1 MIKLATEC
9 PIILEDWEFAISTT
23 SIETTSCYP
32 SPGFQLVAGQY
43 MHKPHNQEPEA
54 KKNTLSICVCV
65 YNICVYT
72 YTHLYVC
79 VYIYIYNAT
88 IYDLISRKVNP

>member
-65 YNICVYT
+65 YIYMC
-72 YTHLYVC
+72 
-79 VYIYIYNAT
+79 IYIYT
-88 IYDLISRKVNP
+88 PVCMCIHIYI

>member
-65 YNICVYT
+65 YIHMCIYIYT
-72 YTHLYVC
+72 PVC
-79 VYIYIYNAT
+79 MCIHIYIYI
-88 IYDLISRKVNP
+88 

>member
-65 YNICVYT
+65 CVCVCIYTYVYIHIHTCMYVYT
-72 YTHLYVC
+72 
-79 VYIYIYNAT
+79 YIYIY
-88 IYDLISRKVNP
+88 IMQPYMI